1 MTNSDKRLQTILAR
15 AGQDVKGMEKDVN
28 KSWQRSHIR
37 ALPGGKAA
45 LKFAARKRDEKR
57 QAN

>member
-1 MTNSDKRLQTILAR
+1 
-15 AGQDVKGMEKDVN
+15 MEKDVN